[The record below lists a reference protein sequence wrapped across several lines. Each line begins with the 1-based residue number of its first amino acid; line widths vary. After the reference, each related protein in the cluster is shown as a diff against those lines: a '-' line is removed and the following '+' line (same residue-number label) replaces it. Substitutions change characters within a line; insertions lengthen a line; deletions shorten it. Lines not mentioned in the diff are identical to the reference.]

1 MTFKQSLLLI
11 AAIITLAPS
20 LAHSQQLPGTVPV
33 TTGQTVTPALT
44 NASPGTFLAQNSFSA
59 QYFDSSTSQVVDF
72 VLQEAIF
79 RNSFGAVDFYF
90 QLKTN
95 SSTASFS
102 QVFVGDFGSYAT
114 NVGYR
119 PDGSSLPP
127 AAGFTTGTVVPASA
141 HRFIDLYSNNA
152 VGFNFGAGLTGGLIS
167 DVLIVSTNASSFT
180 TVGDLGVYSN
190 TRFSPDTANAF
201 GYFSAS
207 GPVVAAPVAAP
218 ESGSS
223 VWLLSLGL
231 AGVLAV
237 QRIFWTRGGRV
248 ARLIA

>member
-1 MTFKQSLLLI
+1 MTIKQSLLLT
-11 AAIITLAPS
+11 AAIVTLAPA
-20 LAHSQQLPGTVPV
+20 LAFSQQLPGTVPV
-33 TTGQTVTPALT
+33 TTGQTVVPALIVAT
-44 NASPGTFLAQNSFSA
+44 PGTFLAQNSFSA
-59 QYFDSSTSQVVDF
+59 QYFDGTRVIDF

-114 NVGYR
+114 SVGYR
-119 PDGSSLPP
+119 PDGSSLPS
-127 AAGFTTGTVVPASA
+127 AAGFTNGTVVPASA
-141 HRFIDLYSNNA
+141 QRFIDLYSDNA
-152 VGFNFGAGLTGGLIS
+152 VGFNFSAGLTGGLIS
-167 DVLIVSTNASSFT
+167 DVLIVSTNASSFA

-190 TRFSPDTANAF
+190 SRFSPDTANAF

-218 ESGSS
+218 ESGTS
-223 VWLLSLGL
+223 VLLLSLGL
-231 AGVLAV
+231 AGVLGM
-237 QRIFWTRGGRV
+237 QRVPGMRLRSTR
-248 ARLIA
+248 